1 MKSFILDRL
10 NCIGRKPICNL
21 KCERAPKIGKFVFVF
36 CFRCTGA
43 ILGGAFASQLNY
55 WFPETKSIPLLF
67 LSTAPLVIDGCVQ
80 KLKIK
85 ESTNPRR
92 LVTGFLF
99 GIGILFL

>member
-21 KCERAPKIGKFVFVF
+21 KCERAPKIGKFVFFF

-43 ILGGAFASQLNY
+43 ILGGAFASQMSHR
-55 WFPETKSIPLLF
+55 FPETKSIPLLF
-67 LSTAPLVIDGCVQ
+67 LSTAPLVIDGFIQ

-85 ESTNPRR
+85 ESTNLRR
-92 LVTGFLF
+92 LTTGFLF